1 MISISEGD
9 TFKDHEDVKA
19 EIRKCGW
26 LASILSLLSLVFA
39 AVGIIGDVL
48 NMTLGLE
55 PMSWFLLAIVCA
67 VNAIMPEIHSVA
79 AKHLFGI
86 GTESKKK

>member
-9 TFKDHEDVKA
+9 TFKDSEDVKA

-26 LASILSLLSLVFA
+26 LASILSLLSIGFA
-39 AVGIIGDVL
+39 VVGIIGEVL

-55 PMSWFLLAIVCA
+55 PMSWFLLAIVVA
-67 VNAIMPEIHSVA
+67 VNAVMPEMHSVA
-79 AKHLFGI
+79 AKHLLGI
-86 GTESKKK
+86 ESERKKE